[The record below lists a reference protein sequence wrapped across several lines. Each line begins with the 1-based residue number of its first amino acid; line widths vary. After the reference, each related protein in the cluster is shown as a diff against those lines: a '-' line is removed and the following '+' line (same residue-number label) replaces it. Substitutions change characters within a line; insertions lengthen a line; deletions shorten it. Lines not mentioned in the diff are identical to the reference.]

1 MSTVL
6 DSRVNARPASAQSLL
21 LAVGFGAL
29 VVVGSSN
36 GQLSPWA
43 LQSSISSSNVAPSEV
58 AADFVLGPIVRTE
71 ERQPVTQST
80 AQLLAEA
87 RMASGLT
94 WDQIARYFGV
104 SRRAVHLWASG
115 GRMTASNEEL
125 LTQLVRAVDAVKP
138 MGAGDRRQAL
148 LRADS
153 GLNIVDT
160 ERARRSSRKTDINR
174 SPEIGVEDDQ
184 A

>member
-6 DSRVNARPASAQSLL
+6 DSRVSVRPTSTQNLL
-21 LAVGFGAL
+21 LAVGFGTLAII
-29 VVVGSSN
+29 GSSS

-43 LQSSISSSNVAPSEV
+43 LQSAISSSNVAPSAV
-58 AADFVLGPIVRTE
+58 APHFVLGPIVSTDQF
-71 ERQPVTQST
+71 QPMAQST
-80 AQLLAEA
+80 AQLLAETRA
-87 RMASGLT
+87 ASGLT

-125 LTQLVRAVDAVKP
+125 LAHLVRVVDAVKHLE
-138 MGAGDRRQAL
+138 AGDRRQAL
-148 LRADS
+148 LRSDS

-160 ERARRSSRKTDINR
+160 ERARRSSRMTDINR
-174 SPEIGVEDDQ
+174 SPEIGVADDQ